1 MIGSKRAGDPAWCQA
16 PGSSPTLVTPCL
28 WMRSHWP
35 WPATSKTPLGPRLIG
50 RFLLVL
56 VLRAR
61 APTAR
66 WPSSVLVDVRGG
78 CGRAAG
84 LWTCGGVVDVPP
96 GHVGKPQAR
105 PQPQDTSATT
115 RIPRSGATPADPTPG
130 AARAGPAGPGGA
142 RPLTPPR
149 RLWRHQGES
158 PPPAVGIALDALR
171 PARLYAG
178 SRVIP
183 RVRVSRRG
191 FGAQDGVITPV
202 MTGKTPPRGPKPRTS
217 AQSPVQAGTE
227 AGSEDVLAPRG

>member
-1 MIGSKRAGDPAWCQA
+1 MVSSSGFITNSRDALSLDEVSLALARHLQDTTGTSAYRTFSVG
-16 PGSSPTLVTPCL
+16 PGSTGQGAH
-28 WMRSHWP
+28 RSM
-35 WPATSKTPLGPRLIG
+35 AELC
-50 RFLLVL
+50 
-56 VLRAR
+56 A
-61 APTAR
+61 
-66 WPSSVLVDVRGG
+66 
-78 CGRAAG
+78 CGRARG
-84 LWTCGGVVDVPP
+84 LRTCGGVVDVPP

-115 RIPRSGATPADPTPG
+115 RIPRSGATPAGPTPG

-217 AQSPVQAGTE
+217 AQGPVQAGTE